1 MKVCI
6 YGAGASGGYLAAGLS
21 RVDEVELSLVARGP
35 HLAAIQKSGLKLLI
49 DGEERI
55 CAPRATN
62 NPAELG
68 PQDYVIVCLKAHQ
81 AWEAAEAMRPLL
93 GEETAVVTGQN
104 GVPWWYTYGLDRRF
118 DNIRLETVDPGSRQ
132 WSAIGPE
139 RAIGCVVYPATEI
152 ASPGVVKHIYG
163 DKFSLG
169 EPDGSKS
176 ERTRRLGE
184 VFTAAGFSAPVLDDI
199 RSEIW
204 LKLWG
209 NLCFNPI
216 SALTRAT
223 LDIVTTQPDLRALCV
238 RMMTEA
244 QEIAQWY
251 GASFRVDLQRRINGA
266 AKVGAHRT
274 SMLQDL
280 ESGRPMEIDAL
291 LTSVQEMGR
300 LAGVATPT
308 MDVVLALVQQ
318 LGRSL
323 HLYPTFPEP
332 TFPVE
337 TPAPTRV
344 LHG

>member
-6 YGAGASGGYLAAGLS
+6 YGAGAIGGYLAAGLS
-21 RVDEVELSLVARGP
+21 AVDEVELSLVARGP
-35 HLAAIQKSGLKLLI
+35 HLAAIQKNGLKLLI
-49 DGEERI
+49 GGEEKL

-62 NPAELG
+62 DPTELG

-81 AWEAAEAMRPLL
+81 AWEAAEHMRPLL

-104 GVPWWYTYGLDRRF
+104 GVPWWYSYGLDRRF

-132 WSAIGPE
+132 WSAVGPE

-152 ASPGVVKHIYG
+152 AAPGTIRHIYG

-169 EPDGSKS
+169 EPDGTSS
-176 ERTRRLGE
+176 ERVRRLSA
-184 VFTAAGFSAPVLDDI
+184 VFTAAGFSAPVLNDI

-223 LDIVTTQPDLRALCV
+223 LDVVTTEPALRALCT
-238 RMMTEA
+238 RMMGEA
-244 QEIAQWY
+244 QEIATWF
-251 GASFRVDLQRRINGA
+251 GASFRVDIERRINGA

-280 ESGRPMEIDAL
+280 ESGRPLEIDAL

-300 LAGVATPT
+300 FAGVDTPSI
-308 MDVVLALVQQ
+308 DIVLALTQQ

-323 HLYPTFPEP
+323 RLYPTFPARA
-332 TFPVE
+332 
-337 TPAPTRV
+337 PAQLV
-344 LHG
+344 A